1 MHKLKIEVELS
12 EHLFHAYECEA
23 ARRGKTIEVLV
34 EKLVNGLI
42 RDMEKEINGPP
53 VYLA

>member
-1 MHKLKIEVELS
+1 MPKVKIEVELS

-23 ARRGKTIEVLV
+23 ARRERKIEELL

-42 RDMEKEINGPP
+42 RDMEKEVNGPP